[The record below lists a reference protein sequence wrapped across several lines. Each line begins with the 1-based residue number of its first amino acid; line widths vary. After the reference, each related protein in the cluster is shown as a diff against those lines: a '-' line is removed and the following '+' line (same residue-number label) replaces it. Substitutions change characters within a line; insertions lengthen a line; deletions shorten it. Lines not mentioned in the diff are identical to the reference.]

1 MSAISAAGLGLVT
14 LGAPAAPADRAG
26 PTAPADPER
35 RTPAELR
42 ALADEAGRE
51 LEGAPAEEIARWAA
65 QTFGARFCVTSSMA
79 DAVLAHVV
87 SRVAPGVDVI
97 FLDTGLHFPETLKV
111 RDKVA
116 RTLPVNVRSIRPR
129 LTVGQQDGEYG
140 PRLFQRNP
148 DECCFLRKVEPL
160 ERALADYDA
169 WAAGLRR
176 DESPTRANTPVVA
189 FDPERGKVK
198 VNPIADWSQA
208 DVDAYISRWNVP
220 VNELFRQGYASIGCW
235 PCTRRTKAGED
246 PRAGRW
252 AMFDKTECGLHV

>member
-1 MSAISAAGLGLVT
+1 MTVVSATGLGLVS
-14 LGAPAAPADRAG
+14 LGGAPAAAA
-26 PTAPADPER
+26 A
-35 RTPAELR
+35 RTPQQLR
-42 ALADEAGRE
+42 ALAEEAGRE

-65 QTFGARFCVTSSMA
+65 QTFGDRFCVTSSMA

-87 SRVAPGVDVI
+87 SKVAPGVDVV

-111 RDKVA
+111 RDTVA
-116 RTLPVNVRSIRPR
+116 RTMPVNVRSIRPR

-140 PRLFQRNP
+140 PRLFNRSP
-148 DECCFLRKVEPL
+148 DDCCFLRKVEPL

-176 DESPTRANTPVVA
+176 DESPTRANTPVVT
-189 FDPERGKVK
+189 FDARRGKVK
-198 VNPIADWSQA
+198 VNPIAAWSQS

-220 VNELFRQGYASIGCW
+220 VNELFRQGYGSIGCW

-252 AMFDKTECGLHV
+252 AMFEKTECGLHT